1 VSDELERTP
10 RQERSRR
17 TLESMVGATREL
29 LAERPFDEVTVEQ
42 ITARA
47 GLTKGA
53 FYHRFR
59 DKAGLLHYL
68 NDRAHHEALEAWDA
82 FLAPERWAEVP
93 LESFLLRLVER
104 AAALYAS
111 GRNLTRTL
119 IYEARWRGEAV
130 AARHARE
137 LNVRVRAQLTRVLAT
152 KRSELRVPAPAA
164 ATFILTVL
172 AGTLTQ
178 ALLFDDDMG
187 LGRVPADALVAGLTR
202 ALMAYVGEGTG

>member
-1 VSDELERTP
+1 
-10 RQERSRR
+10 
-17 TLESMVGATREL
+17 
-29 LAERPFDEVTVEQ
+29 
-42 ITARA
+42 
-47 GLTKGA
+47 
-53 FYHRFR
+53 
-59 DKAGLLHYL
+59 
-68 NDRAHHEALEAWDA
+68 
-82 FLAPERWAEVP
+82 
-93 LESFLLRLVER
+93 
-104 AAALYAS
+104 
-111 GRNLTRTL
+111 L